1 MPVIFAALGIT
12 CPAWTFP
19 GTDLPQQWDNWV
31 STYSMAFETDQ
42 PAIDEFLEDNFDTA
56 SRDHLTADAQDHLI
70 HDRYSHV
77 PAVALVAQEMQEW
90 AIEQQQRHG

>member
-19 GTDLPQQWDNWV
+19 EIDLPQQWDNWV
-31 STYSMAFETDQ
+31 STYSMAVETDQ

-56 SRDHLTADAQDHLI
+56 SRDHLTAGAQDHLI